1 MSRITIHN
9 FSFTHDLASEP
20 LFNHVNFQIDSDW
33 KLGFIG
39 RNGRGKT
46 SFLECLM
53 DKHSYTGNITH
64 SIEFE
69 YFPYEIDNKYKQ
81 TKQII
86 KDYLGD
92 TETWMIERELNLLE
106 LNDSVYDRA
115 FNTLSEGEKTKTLLA
130 ILFLKENKFLLID
143 EPTNHLDQQARLSI
157 MNYLKQKS
165 GFILVSHDREIL
177 NQCVD
182 HILVIN
188 KTDIEVQKGNF
199 DSWWLN
205 KQREDQFELN
215 KNEKLKKET
224 KRLKAAALR
233 TNQWSDEVEKSKLI
247 RNNPIVKE
255 GGMIDR
261 GYIGHKAAKMMKRSK
276 SIEKRQLNAI
286 EEKSK
291 LLKNYEEN
299 EPLKLHPIKYRQNQI
314 CAIEHGVIQYDN
326 LVVCGDVNLV
336 LNRNDRLALIGKNG
350 SGKSSI
356 LKIIKQEKEL
366 ASGLFMMNKDV
377 IISVIEQDTSFLKG
391 QLNQFIKDNQCDE
404 TLFKAILRKL
414 DFDREQFNVL
424 CENYSEGQKKKV
436 LIAKSLS
443 QSAHCYIWDEPLNF
457 IDVLSRI
464 QIENLIQEYQPT
476 MIFVEHD
483 MSFVDKIATRRYNLD
498 TMLVS

>member
-1 MSRITIHN
+1 MSHITIHN
-9 FSFTHDLASEP
+9 FTFTHEMASEP

-53 DKHSYTGNITH
+53 NKHDYSGSISHT
-64 SIEFE
+64 IEFE
-69 YFPYEIDNKYKQ
+69 YFPYEIENKDKN
-81 TKQII
+81 TKYILKEHLI
-86 KDYLGD
+86 GCDD
-92 TETWMIERELNLLE
+92 WMIERELNLLDVNE
-106 LNDSVYDRA
+106 SVYNRS
-115 FNTLSEGEKTKTLLA
+115 FCTLSEGEKTKILLA

-143 EPTNHLDQQARLSI
+143 EPTNHLDQNARRSI
-157 MNYLKQKS
+157 MNYLKQKK

-177 NQCVD
+177 NECVD

-188 KTDIEVQKGNF
+188 KTNIEVQKGNF

-224 KRLKAAALR
+224 KRLKEAALR
-233 TNQWSDEVEKSKLI
+233 TSQWSDEVEKTKLL
-247 RNNPIVKE
+247 RNNPISSK

-276 SIEKRQLNAI
+276 SIEQRQLDAI

-299 EPLKLHPIKYRQNQI
+299 EPLKIHPLRYRQNQI
-314 CAIEHGVIQYDN
+314 CVIEHGVIKYDN
-326 LVVCGDVNLV
+326 LLVCEAINLSVNQKDRVALV
-336 LNRNDRLALIGKNG
+336 GKNG

-356 LKIIKQEKEL
+356 LKIIKQEKQL
-366 ASGLFMMNKDV
+366 SSGLFMMNKDV

-391 QLNQFIKDNQCDE
+391 SLNDFIKENQCDE

-414 DFDREQFNVL
+414 DFEREQFSVL

-443 QSAHCYIWDEPLNF
+443 QTAHLYIWDEPLNF

-464 QIENLIQEYQPT
+464 QIENLILEYEPT
-476 MIFVEHD
+476 MLFVEHD
-483 MSFVDKIATRRYNLD
+483 TSFVDKIATKRINLD
-498 TMLVS
+498 STLNA

>member
-1 MSRITIHN
+1 MSHITIHN
-9 FSFTHDLASEP
+9 FTFTHEMASEP
-20 LFNHVNFQIDSDW
+20 LFNHVSFQIDSDW

-53 DKHSYTGNITH
+53 KKHDYSGSISHT
-64 SIEFE
+64 IEFE
-69 YFPYEIDNKYKQ
+69 YFPYEIENKDKN
-81 TKQII
+81 TKQILNDHLNGLDDWI
-86 KDYLGD
+86 
-92 TETWMIERELNLLE
+92 IERELNLLE
-106 LNDSVYDRA
+106 VNESVYNRS
-115 FNTLSEGEKTKTLLA
+115 FNTLSDGEKTKILLA

-143 EPTNHLDQQARLSI
+143 EPTNHLDQNARRSI
-157 MNYLKQKS
+157 MNYLKQKK

-177 NQCVD
+177 NECVD

-188 KTDIEVQKGNF
+188 KTNIEVQKGNF
-199 DSWWLN
+199 DTWWLN

-224 KRLKAAALR
+224 KRLKEAALR
-233 TNQWSDEVEKSKLI
+233 TSQWSDEVEKSKLL
-247 RNNPIVKE
+247 RNNPISSK

-276 SIEKRQLNAI
+276 SIEQRQLDAI

-299 EPLKLHPIKYRQNQI
+299 EPLKIHPLRYRQKQI
-314 CAIEHGVIQYDN
+314 CAIENGVIKYDDL
-326 LVVCGDVNLV
+326 LVCEDVNLSINQNERV
-336 LNRNDRLALIGKNG
+336 ALVGKNG

-366 ASGLFMMNKDV
+366 SSGLFIMNKDV

-391 QLNQFIKDNQCDE
+391 SLNDFIKENQCDE

-414 DFDREQFNVL
+414 DFEREQFSVV

-443 QSAHCYIWDEPLNF
+443 QAAHLYIWDEPLNF

-464 QIENLIQEYQPT
+464 QIENLILEYEPT

-483 MSFVDKIATRRYNLD
+483 TSFVDKIATKRIELD
-498 TMLVS
+498 STLEF

>member
-1 MSRITIHN
+1 MSHITIHN
-9 FSFTHDLASEP
+9 FTFTHEMASEP
-20 LFNHVNFQIDSDW
+20 LFNHVSFQIDSDW

-53 DKHSYTGNITH
+53 NYHDYSGSISHT
-64 SIEFE
+64 IEFE
-69 YFPYEIDNKYKQ
+69 YFPYEISDKNKL
-81 TKQII
+81 TNEIL
-86 KDYLGD
+86 KDYLNGLD
-92 TETWMIERELNLLE
+92 HWMIERELNLLE
-106 LNDSVYDRA
+106 VNESVYNRS
-115 FNTLSEGEKTKTLLA
+115 FSTLSEGEKTKILLA

-143 EPTNHLDQQARLSI
+143 EPTNHLDQNARKTI
-157 MNYLKQKS
+157 MNYLKQKKR
-165 GFILVSHDREIL
+165 FILVSHDREIL
-177 NQCVD
+177 NECVD

-188 KTDIEVQKGNF
+188 KTNIEVQKGNF

-224 KRLKAAALR
+224 KRLKEAALR
-233 TNQWSDEVEKSKLI
+233 TSQWSDEVEKSKLL
-247 RNNPIVKE
+247 RNNPISTK

-276 SIEKRQLNAI
+276 SIEQRQLDAI

-299 EPLKLHPIKYRQNQI
+299 EPLKIHPLRYRQNQI
-314 CAIEHGVIQYDN
+314 CVIEHGLIKYDDLLVCEDIN
-326 LVVCGDVNLV
+326 LSVNQKDRVALV
-336 LNRNDRLALIGKNG
+336 GKNG

-356 LKIIKQEKEL
+356 LKIIKQQKEL
-366 ASGLFMMNKDV
+366 SSGLFMMNKDV
-377 IISVIEQDTSFLKG
+377 LISVIEQDTSFLKG
-391 QLNQFIKDNQCDE
+391 SLNDFIKENQCDE

-414 DFDREQFNVL
+414 DFEREQFSIL

-443 QSAHCYIWDEPLNF
+443 QAAHCYVWDEPLNF

-464 QIENLIQEYQPT
+464 QIENLILEYEPT

-483 MSFVDKIATRRYNLD
+483 TSFVDKIATKRIVLD
-498 TMLVS
+498 SILES

>member
-1 MSRITIHN
+1 MSRIMIDN
-9 FSFTHDLASEP
+9 FTFTHEMASEP
-20 LFNHVNFQIDSDW
+20 LFNHVSFQIDSDW

-53 DKHSYTGNITH
+53 NKHDYSGSISHT
-64 SIEFE
+64 IEFE
-69 YFPYEIDNKYKQ
+69 YFPYEISNKNNITRNILRKHLND
-81 TKQII
+81 I
-86 KDYLGD
+86 DD
-92 TETWMIERELNLLE
+92 WMIERELNLLE
-106 LNDSVYDRA
+106 VNESVYDRP
-115 FNTLSEGEKTKTLLA
+115 FNTLSDGEKTKILLA
-130 ILFLKENKFLLID
+130 ILFLKENRFLLID
-143 EPTNHLDQQARLSI
+143 EPTNHLDQNARRSI
-157 MNYLKQKS
+157 MNYLKQKK

-177 NQCVD
+177 NECVD

-188 KTDIEVQKGNF
+188 KTNIEVQKGNF
-199 DSWWLN
+199 DSWWMN
-205 KQREDQFELN
+205 KLREDQFELN

-224 KRLKAAALR
+224 KRLKEAALR
-233 TNQWSDEVEKSKLI
+233 TSQWSDQIEKSKLL
-247 RNNPIVKE
+247 RNNSVYSK

-261 GYIGHKAAKMMKRSK
+261 GYVGHQAAKMMKRSK
-276 SIEKRQLNAI
+276 SIEQRQLQAI

-299 EPLKLHPIKYRQNQI
+299 EPLKIHPLQYRQNQI
-314 CAIEHGVIQYDN
+314 CVIEHCEIMYDDL
-326 LVVCGDVNLV
+326 LVCKDVNLSV
-336 LNRNDRLALIGKNG
+336 CYKDRLAILGKNG

-356 LKIIKQEKEL
+356 LKIIKQEKQL
-366 ASGLFMMNKDV
+366 SNGLFLMNKDV

-391 QLNQFIKDNQCDE
+391 SLNEFILRNQCDE

-414 DFDREQFNVL
+414 DFEREQFNIL

-443 QSAHCYIWDEPLNF
+443 QSAHLYIWDEPLNF

-464 QIENLIQEYQPT
+464 QIEDLILEYEPT

-483 MSFVDKIATRRYNLD
+483 TSFVDKIATNRLELD
-498 TMLVS
+498 SALES

>member
-1 MSRITIHN
+1 MSRININN
-9 FSFTHDLASEP
+9 FSFTHEMASEP

-53 DKHSYTGNITH
+53 NKHEYSGEISH

-69 YFPYEIDNKYKQ
+69 YFPYELEDKQ
-81 TKQII
+81 ETTRTILMKHLANI
-86 KDYLGD
+86 
-92 TETWMIERELNLLE
+92 ETWMIERELNLLE
-106 LNDSVYDRA
+106 INESVYDRS
-115 FNTLSEGEKTKTLLA
+115 FSTLSEGEKTKILLA

-143 EPTNHLDQQARLSI
+143 EPTNHLDQSARNSI
-157 MNYLKQKS
+157 MNYLKQKK

-215 KNEKLKKET
+215 KHEKLIKET
-224 KRLKAAALR
+224 KRLKEAALR
-233 TNQWSDEVEKSKLI
+233 TSKWSDEVEKSKLL
-247 RNNPIVKE
+247 RNNPILAK

-276 SIEKRQLNAI
+276 SIEKRQLDAI
-286 EEKSK
+286 EEKSQ
-291 LLKNYEEN
+291 LLKNYDEN
-299 EPLKLHPIKYRQNQI
+299 ESLKLHPLNYRRNQI
-314 CAIEHGVIQYDN
+314 CVIEHGYINYDD
-326 LVVCGDVNLV
+326 LIVCTDVNIV
-336 LNRNDRLALIGKNG
+336 INQSDRLALIGKNG

-356 LKIIKQEKEL
+356 IKIIKRQKEL
-366 ASGLFMMNKDV
+366 YQGVFIMNNDV
-377 IISVIEQDTSFLKG
+377 KVSIIEQDTSHLNG
-391 QLNQFIKDNQCDE
+391 TLNQFIQANDCDE
-404 TLFKAILRKL
+404 PLFKAILRKL
-414 DFDREQFNVL
+414 DFEREQFTVL
-424 CENYSEGQKKKV
+424 LENYSEGQKKKV

-443 QSAHCYIWDEPLNF
+443 QSAHLYIWDEPLNF

-464 QIENLIQEYQPT
+464 QIEELILEYKPT
-476 MIFVEHD
+476 IIFVEHD
-483 MSFVDKIATRRYNLD
+483 KSFVDKIATKRYNLD
-498 TMLVS
+498 SILES

>member
-9 FSFTHDLASEP
+9 FTFTHEMASEP

-53 DKHSYTGNITH
+53 HKHEYSG
-64 SIEFE
+64 SISHTIDFE
-69 YFPYEIDNKYKQ
+69 YFPYEIIHKDQ
-81 TKQII
+81 TTRII
-86 KDYLGD
+86 LKENLTKCEDWL
-92 TETWMIERELNLLE
+92 IERELNLLDVNE
-106 LNDSVYDRA
+106 SVYDRP
-115 FNTLSEGEKTKTLLA
+115 FNTLSEGEKTKILLA

-143 EPTNHLDQQARLSI
+143 EPTNHLDQNARRSI
-157 MNYLKQKS
+157 MNYLKQKK

-177 NQCVD
+177 NECVD

-188 KTDIEVQKGNF
+188 KTNIEVQKGNF

-224 KRLKAAALR
+224 KRLKEAALR
-233 TNQWSDEVEKSKLI
+233 TSQWSDDVEKSKYL
-247 RNNPIVKE
+247 RNNPISSK

-276 SIEKRQLNAI
+276 SIEQRQLEAI

-291 LLKNYEEN
+291 LLKNVEEN
-299 EPLKLHPIKYRQNQI
+299 EPLKIHPLNYRQNQI
-314 CAIEHGVIQYDN
+314 CVIEHGVIKYDEL
-326 LVVCGDVNLV
+326 LVCEEVSLTVNRKDRVALV
-336 LNRNDRLALIGKNG
+336 GKNG

-366 ASGLFMMNKDV
+366 SSGLFLMNKDV

-391 QLNQFIKDNQCDE
+391 SLNDFIKDNQCDE
-404 TLFKAILRKL
+404 SLFKAILRKL
-414 DFDREQFNVL
+414 DFEREQFSIL

-443 QSAHCYIWDEPLNF
+443 QSAHCYVWDEPLNF

-464 QIENLIQEYQPT
+464 QIENLILDYEPT

-483 MSFVDKIATRRYNLD
+483 SSFVDKIATKIINLD
-498 TMLVS
+498 SSLNP

>member
-1 MSRITIHN
+1 MSHITIHN
-9 FSFTHDLASEP
+9 FTFTHEMASEP
-20 LFNHVNFQIDSDW
+20 LFNHVSFQIDSDW

-53 DKHSYTGNITH
+53 KKHDYSGSISHT
-64 SIEFE
+64 IEFE
-69 YFPYEIDNKYKQ
+69 YFPYEIENKDKN
-81 TKQII
+81 TKQILNDHLNGLDDWI
-86 KDYLGD
+86 
-92 TETWMIERELNLLE
+92 IERELNLLE
-106 LNDSVYDRA
+106 VNESVYNRS
-115 FNTLSEGEKTKTLLA
+115 FNTLSDGEKTKILLA

-143 EPTNHLDQQARLSI
+143 EPTNHLDQNARRSI
-157 MNYLKQKS
+157 MNYLKQKK

-177 NQCVD
+177 NECVD

-188 KTDIEVQKGNF
+188 KTNIEVQKGNF
-199 DSWWLN
+199 DSWWIN

-224 KRLKAAALR
+224 KRLKEAALR
-233 TNQWSDEVEKSKLI
+233 TSQWSDEVEKSKLL
-247 RNNPIVKE
+247 RNNSISSK

-276 SIEKRQLNAI
+276 SIEQRQLDVI

-299 EPLKLHPIKYRQNQI
+299 EPLKIHPLRYRQMQI
-314 CAIEHGVIQYDN
+314 CAIEHGVIKYEDL
-326 LVVCGDVNLV
+326 LVCEDVNLSINQNERV
-336 LNRNDRLALIGKNG
+336 ALIGKNG

-366 ASGLFMMNKDV
+366 SSGLFIMNKDV

-391 QLNQFIKDNQCDE
+391 SLNDFIKENQCDE

-414 DFDREQFNVL
+414 DFEREQFSVV

-443 QSAHCYIWDEPLNF
+443 QAAHLYIWDEPLNF

-464 QIENLIQEYQPT
+464 QIENLILEYEPT

-483 MSFVDKIATRRYNLD
+483 TSFVYKIATKRIELD
-498 TMLVS
+498 STLEF

>member
-1 MSRITIHN
+1 MSRIMIDN
-9 FSFTHDLASEP
+9 FTFTHEMASEP
-20 LFNHVNFQIDSDW
+20 LFNHVSFQIDSDW

-53 DKHSYTGNITH
+53 NKHDYSGSISHT
-64 SIEFE
+64 IEFE
-69 YFPYEIDNKYKQ
+69 YFPYEISNKNKI
-81 TKQII
+81 TRNILRKHLNDI
-86 KDYLGD
+86 DD
-92 TETWMIERELNLLE
+92 WMIERELNLLE
-106 LNDSVYDRA
+106 VNESVYDRP
-115 FNTLSEGEKTKTLLA
+115 FNTLSDGEKTKILLA
-130 ILFLKENKFLLID
+130 ILFLKENRFLLID
-143 EPTNHLDQQARLSI
+143 EPTNHLDQNARRSI
-157 MNYLKQKS
+157 MNYLKQKK

-177 NQCVD
+177 NECVD

-188 KTDIEVQKGNF
+188 KTNIEVQKGNF
-199 DSWWLN
+199 DSWWMN
-205 KQREDQFELN
+205 KLREDQFELN

-224 KRLKAAALR
+224 KRLKEAALR
-233 TNQWSDEVEKSKLI
+233 TSQWSDQIEKSKLL
-247 RNNPIVKE
+247 RNNSVYSK

-261 GYIGHKAAKMMKRSK
+261 GYVGHQAAKMMKRSK
-276 SIEKRQLNAI
+276 SIEQRQLQAI

-299 EPLKLHPIKYRQNQI
+299 EPLKIHPLQYRQNQI
-314 CAIEHGVIQYDN
+314 CVIEHGEIMYDDL
-326 LVVCGDVNLV
+326 LVCKDVNLSV
-336 LNRNDRLALIGKNG
+336 CYKDRLAILGKNG

-356 LKIIKQEKEL
+356 LKIIKQEKQL
-366 ASGLFMMNKDV
+366 SNGLFLMNKDV

-391 QLNQFIKDNQCDE
+391 SLNEFILRNQCDE

-414 DFDREQFNVL
+414 DFEREQFNIL

-443 QSAHCYIWDEPLNF
+443 QSAHLYIWDEPLNF

-464 QIENLIQEYQPT
+464 QIEDLILEYEPT

-483 MSFVDKIATRRYNLD
+483 TSFVDKIATNRLELD
-498 TMLVS
+498 SALES

>member
-1 MSRITIHN
+1 MSHITIHN
-9 FSFTHDLASEP
+9 FTFTHEMASEP
-20 LFNHVNFQIDSDW
+20 LFNHVSFQIDSDW

-53 DKHSYTGNITH
+53 NKHTYTGTISHT
-64 SIEFE
+64 IEFE
-69 YFPYEIDNKYKQ
+69 YFPYELEYKQ
-81 TKQII
+81 KTTKQILNEVLTDIEEWRII
-86 KDYLGD
+86 K
-92 TETWMIERELNLLE
+92 ELNLLDVNE
-106 LNDSVYDRA
+106 SVYDRL
-115 FNTLSEGEKTKTLLA
+115 FSSLSEGEKTKILLA

-143 EPTNHLDQQARLSI
+143 EPTNHLDQHARTSI
-157 MNYLKQKS
+157 MNYLKQKK

-188 KTDIEVQKGNF
+188 KTNIEVQKGNF

-215 KNEKLKKET
+215 QNEKLKKET
-224 KRLKAAALR
+224 KRLKEAALR
-233 TNQWSDEVEKSKLI
+233 TSQWSDEVEKTKLL
-247 RNNPIVKE
+247 RNNPISTK
-255 GGMIDR
+255 GGRLDR

-276 SIEKRQLNAI
+276 SIEQRQLDAI

-299 EPLKLHPIKYRQNQI
+299 ESLKIHPINYRQNQI
-314 CAIEHGVIQYDN
+314 CTIEHGVIKYDDL
-326 LVVCGDVNLV
+326 LVCEDVNLV
-336 LNRNDRLALIGKNG
+336 ANQKDRVAIMGKNG

-366 ASGLFMMNKDV
+366 ASGLFVMNKDV
-377 IISVIEQDTSFLKG
+377 IVSVIEQDTSFLHG
-391 QLNQFIKDNQCDE
+391 TLNQFIQDNQCDE

-414 DFDREQFNVL
+414 DFERDQFSIL

-443 QSAHCYIWDEPLNF
+443 QAAHLYIWDEPLNF
-457 IDVLSRI
+457 IDVLSRL
-464 QIENLIQEYQPT
+464 QIENLILEYEPT

-483 MSFVDKIATRRYNLD
+483 GSFVDKIATKQIVLD
-498 TMLVS
+498 TILKS